1 MKPGKISTLKE
12 LQLQVPRIL
21 EEYADN
27 QELAFIALANPL
39 AALEKIGYSFT
50 PSARE
55 EIEDRIRFG
64 KEGAEKVKQLK
75 ETIFT
80 AAGKKFDLGSPVE
93 VKTHLKIILSKQPV
107 SKEKSKISDEGISQ
121 TNINAIL
128 KIIEEPVKK
137 KDKDV
142 LDPLASY
149 RKDHPII
156 ETLIE
161 YRKMDASHVRL
172 ADSMT
177 INQLLA
183 KRENIPLK
191 NIKFRLSRKNK

>member
-64 KEGAEKVKQLK
+64 KEGAEKVRQLK
-75 ETIFT
+75 ETIFI
-80 AAGKKFDLGSPVE
+80 AAGKKFDLGSSVE
-93 VKTHLKIILSKQPV
+93 VKTHINIILSKKPI
-107 SKEKSKISDEGISQ
+107 SKEKSKLSDGGISQ
-121 TNINAIL
+121 TKMNAIL
-128 KIIEEPVKK
+128 KIVEEPAKK
-137 KDKDV
+137 ADKDV

-149 RKDHPII
+149 RKDQD
-156 ETLIE
+156 
-161 YRKMDASHVRL
+161 RKSVV
-172 ADSMT
+172 
-177 INQLLA
+177 
-183 KRENIPLK
+183 
-191 NIKFRLSRKNK
+191 